1 MTEAGR
7 LQAILDTL
15 NAYEAEGVEDIWQE
29 VIYHL
34 PELNEDATN
43 ALGYTGDHIV
53 LDLDDDDERVTISYD
68 YPRGKWVADS

>member
-15 NAYEAEGVEDIWQE
+15 NAYEAEGGKNIWRD

-34 PELNEDATN
+34 PELNEGATDAF
-43 ALGYTGDHIV
+43 GSFDRGDCMI
-53 LDLDDDDERVTISYD
+53 LELDDEWVEVYYD
-68 YPRGKWVADS
+68 YLRGQWVTDR